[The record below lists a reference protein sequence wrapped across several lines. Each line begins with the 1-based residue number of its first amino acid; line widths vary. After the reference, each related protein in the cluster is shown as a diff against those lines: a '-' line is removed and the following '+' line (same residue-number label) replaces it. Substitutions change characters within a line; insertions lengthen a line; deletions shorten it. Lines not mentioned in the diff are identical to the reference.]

1 MSPDESMFVSNP
13 NKSSVYVRL
22 RSLTRERGVIFSIAL
37 LWIVGIGLIDWLTG
51 SEVSISVFYLPA
63 VSLSAWFSGR
73 RAATWMAT
81 LAWIAWIIAEL
92 AAAGS
97 HFSPMVLLW
106 NSLIRFSFFLVA
118 AVLTA
123 EVRIR
128 QKAEATL
135 KEQKGILGSI
145 LDSMNDGVVVVDGT
159 GSIIVFNPAAERIF
173 GINPVGRDVEEWVK
187 QIERNLLQGTPNS
200 RECLEALRLA
210 ATGQSHRDTEL
221 VLRSVGSRSSFSVQL
236 TSRPLRGQQQEVNGS
251 VMVLSDTTARRELE
265 KQIAEVSE
273 REQRRIG
280 QDLHDGVCQH
290 FVGVAFAAGALQNE
304 LEMLGL
310 ERQAVLAGRVAELV
324 NAGIG
329 QARNLAHGLYPVG
342 LEQGLDAA
350 LHALASNTRENTG
363 VSCRF
368 KWDENVIDLDPTA
381 AMHLYRIA
389 QECVANALRHASPGS
404 ILIEL
409 KRGRNELHLSV
420 RDDGGG
426 INLEGHPPRGIGMD
440 IMAHRASLLG
450 GTIEVKS
457 DVNGG
462 TCVTCAIPDQTKT
475 ESPTDKPQTGK

>member
-1 MSPDESMFVSNP
+1 MPNT
-13 NKSSVYVRL
+13 NKSGSCRMGP
-22 RSLTRERGVIFSIAL
+22 RSLTREPGIVFSSAL
-37 LWIVGIGLIDWLTG
+37 LWIVCIGLIDWFTG

-73 RAATWMAT
+73 RAAIWMAV
-81 LAWIAWIIAEL
+81 LAWIAWIAAEL
-92 AAAGS
+92 AGS
-97 HFSPMVLLW
+97 AHYSSPVVLLW
-106 NSLIRFSFFLVA
+106 NSLIRFSFFMVA

-145 LDSMNDGVVVVDGT
+145 LDSMSDGVVVVDGT
-159 GSIIVFNPAAERIF
+159 GSIIVFNPGAKRIF
-173 GINPVGRDVEEWVK
+173 GINSAGLGAEEWLR
-187 QIERNLLQGTPNS
+187 QIERNSLQGMPNG

-210 ATGQSHRDTEL
+210 ATGRQHGDTEFI
-221 VLRSVGSRSSFSVQL
+221 LRSTEGEGSISVHL
-236 TSRPLRGQQQEVNGS
+236 TSRPLLGPQQEVNGS

-304 LEMLGL
+304 LETMGL

-350 LHALASNTRENTG
+350 LHALASSTRENTG
-363 VSCRF
+363 ISCRF
-368 KWDENVIDLDPTA
+368 KWDDDLIDLDPTA

-409 KRGRNELHLSV
+409 KRARNELQLSV
-420 RDDGGG
+420 QDDGGG
-426 INLEGHPPRGIGMD
+426 MNVEGHRPRGIGMD
-440 IMAHRASLLG
+440 IMTHRASLLG
-450 GTIEVKS
+450 GRIEVKS
-457 DVNGG
+457 DVSGG
-462 TCVTCAIPDQTKT
+462 TCVTCMIPDQAKT
-475 ESPTDKPQTGK
+475 EPLGFQRKTVK